1 MTLNLLY
8 IQTVSD
14 VELNW
19 VQGTQETEK
28 QLARMQV
35 LIQPICVQDAGAHL
49 GYLCSRS
56 GTNRIMQSC
65 APGLTA
71 WIFLH
76 RKIIDS
82 CLLYCA
88 H

>member
-1 MTLNLLY
+1 MKLHFFSSWDSKIDDLLLSNKVTLNLLY

-35 LIQPICVQDAGAHL
+35 
-49 GYLCSRS
+49 
-56 GTNRIMQSC
+56 N
-65 APGLTA
+65 
-71 WIFLH
+71 F
-76 RKIIDS
+76 
-82 CLLYCA
+82 
-88 H
+88 

>member
-1 MTLNLLY
+1 VTLNLLY

-35 LIQPICVQDAGAHL
+35 
-49 GYLCSRS
+49 
-56 GTNRIMQSC
+56 N
-65 APGLTA
+65 
-71 WIFLH
+71 F
-76 RKIIDS
+76 
-82 CLLYCA
+82 
-88 H
+88 

>member
-1 MTLNLLY
+1 MKLHFFSSWDSKIDDLLLSNKVTLNLLY

-35 LIQPICVQDAGAHL
+35 NFWSVGLSIELNFLI
-49 GYLCSRS
+49 S
-56 GTNRIMQSC
+56 
-65 APGLTA
+65 
-71 WIFLH
+71 IFVT
-76 RKIIDS
+76 
-82 CLLYCA
+82 YV
-88 H
+88 